1 MILSVRQTD
10 TNETQ
15 TSLTAYGENE
25 SEVNSMKTMERAE
38 ISRDC
43 SGLPPEDLAFINGIV
58 QMLAA
63 MYCRL
68 HPIPAEPTPE
78 PKKEEENA

>member
-1 MILSVRQTD
+1 MK
-10 TNETQ
+10 NENT
-15 TSLTAYGENE
+15 
-25 SEVNSMKTMERAE
+25 E
-38 ISRDC
+38 IRRTT

-68 HPIPAEPTPE
+68 HPIAPAPNNET
-78 PKKEEENA
+78 KKEESA

>member
-1 MILSVRQTD
+1 
-10 TNETQ
+10 
-15 TSLTAYGENE
+15 
-25 SEVNSMKTMERAE
+25 MKTMERAE

-68 HPIPAEPTPE
+68 HPVAPAPDTDQ
-78 PKKEEENA
+78 KKEETT

>member
-1 MILSVRQTD
+1 MK
-10 TNETQ
+10 NENT
-15 TSLTAYGENE
+15 
-25 SEVNSMKTMERAE
+25 E
-38 ISRDC
+38 IRRTT

-68 HPIPAEPTPE
+68 HPIAPAPNNE
-78 PKKEEENA
+78 PKKEESA

>member
-1 MILSVRQTD
+1 MK
-10 TNETQ
+10 NENT
-15 TSLTAYGENE
+15 
-25 SEVNSMKTMERAE
+25 E
-38 ISRDC
+38 IRRTT

-68 HPIPAEPTPE
+68 HPITPAPNNE
-78 PKKEEENA
+78 PKKEESA